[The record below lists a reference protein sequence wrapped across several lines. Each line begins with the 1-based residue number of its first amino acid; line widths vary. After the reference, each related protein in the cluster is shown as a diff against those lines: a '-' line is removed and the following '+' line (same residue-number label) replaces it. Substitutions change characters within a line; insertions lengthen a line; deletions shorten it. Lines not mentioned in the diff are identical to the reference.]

1 MSCVEKIQ
9 VQILYC
15 CQKRGVHAMTLF
27 WLLLLCSHHNIE
39 EPLLPACSGGV
50 PALSSLQGG
59 GGRWVSF
66 NSFSFLRNSSQDF
79 TTFSL
84 SWLHPF
90 CVIASRNQA
99 CEAKLVKPSSCIA
112 SRYCYGKIWGQ
123 VIQGKQVVVNPLAEN
138 SASCFC
144 LAHLP

>member
-1 MSCVEKIQ
+1 
-9 VQILYC
+9 
-15 CQKRGVHAMTLF
+15 MTLF
-27 WLLLLCSHHNIE
+27 WLLLLCFHHDIE
-39 EPLLPACSGGV
+39 EELLPACSGGV

-90 CVIASRNQA
+90 CVIASGNQA
-99 CEAKLVKPSSCIA
+99 CDAIKLHCKEILL
-112 SRYCYGKIWGQ
+112 WEDLGQ

-144 LAHLP
+144 RAHLP